1 MTTARDIMTPDAT
14 CVSSSETLVDAARKM
29 VELDVGAL
37 PICGPDEKLKG
48 MLTDRDIVVKIVAQ
62 GKDPNRCTVAECAQ
76 DEIVT
81 VQADDSVEQV
91 LSVMSGHRIR
101 RVPVIDG
108 HVLVGIVAQADVA
121 RALPE
126 RQVGDLVETVS
137 SDSPES

>member
-14 CVSSSETLVDAARKM
+14 CVRSSETLVDAARKM